1 MVKQKSVNIWNCSL
15 LFALKNWLYM
25 ISIQLFHSHN
35 STMSGVDM
43 DYLFFLPMQ
52 FIGHLGDWLL
62 IVSANAS
69 YDRLLIKVSN
79 NPCYYFWQKL
89 LAAKPPNDS
98 LSCYVL
104 VPNKLCGLQQTKLH
118 KQEKIKGSLSQPVIL
133 SFSFPVLVPVLVSPV
148 SSSSPPRWEI
158 VPFFKTFSKLST
170 VTDLSHFWTNL
181 SEIIS

>member
-1 MVKQKSVNIWNCSL
+1 MIKQKSVNIWNCSL
-15 LFALKNWLYM
+15 IFALKNWLYM

-118 KQEKIKGSLSQPVIL
+118 KQEKKGSLSQPVIL
-133 SFSFPVLVPVLVSPV
+133 SFSFPVLAPVLVSPV
-148 SSSSPPRWEI
+148 SSSSPPSWVI
-158 VPFFKTFSKLST
+158 VPFF
-170 VTDLSHFWTNL
+170 
-181 SEIIS
+181 

>member
-25 ISIQLFHSHN
+25 IPIQLFHSHN

-104 VPNKLCGLQQTKLH
+104 VPNKLCGLQQTWLH

-133 SFSFPVLVPVLVSPV
+133 SFSFPVLAPVLVSPV
-148 SSSSPPRWEI
+148 SSSRPPNWVI
-158 VPFFKTFSKLST
+158 VLFFFNFFKSFNCS
-170 VTDLSHFWTNL
+170 DLTHFWTDL
-181 SEIIS
+181 REIIS